1 MASLRRILLPYT
13 SDSCAL
19 FTKLKHLPFPV
30 FLDSAAPLSDY
41 GRFDIICAQPETIF
55 SFNSSSYESIDT
67 FLFNSGKQLK
77 AVSDNYLHA
86 DDLPFCGG
94 AIGYLSYNFGEL
106 SLGKRKPATASS
118 SSNCPPEAHIG
129 IYPWVIVV
137 DHERQRSELVAQAGL
152 SEQSLAEIEQLI
164 LDDSE
169 TPTALLPFKLDSEFS
184 SSLDAT
190 KYQQAFKRIQDYI
203 HAGDCYQ
210 INLTRAF
217 SASYQGD
224 SWRAYRGLREAAA
237 APYSAYID
245 LGDSQ
250 ILSFSPERLLSANN
264 GALQTQP
271 IKGTAARDPDPDKD
285 LALAK
290 ALQQSIKNRA
300 ENVMIVDL
308 LRNDFSKSCVAAS
321 VKTEQLCE
329 LQSFRTVHHLV
340 STVSGQLRPD
350 YSPFTALLNCFPGG
364 SITGAPKH
372 RAMEIIREIE
382 PHQRGVYC
390 GSIFY
395 LGAGGKMDSNITIR
409 SFVCAD
415 NTITGWAGGGIVAD
429 SNVDE
434 EFVETE
440 TKIGKLLQALA
451 DL

>member
-19 FTKLKHLPFPV
+19 FAKLKHLPFPV
-30 FLDSAAPLSDY
+30 FLDSAAPFSDY
-41 GRFDIICAQPETIF
+41 GRFDIICAQPEKVI
-55 SFNSSSYESIDT
+55 SFKSNDYENIDT
-67 FLFNSGKQLK
+67 FLFNSEKLLK
-77 AVSDNYLHA
+77 TVSDTYLHA

-106 SLGKRKPATASS
+106 SLGKREPATTSTTAY
-118 SSNCPPEAHIG
+118 PPEAHIG

-137 DHERQRSELVAQAGL
+137 DHERQRCELVAQASL
-152 SEQSLAEIEQLI
+152 REQSLAEIKQLI
-164 LDDSE
+164 LDNSE
-169 TPTALLPFKLDSEFS
+169 TPAALLPFKLNSGFS

-203 HAGDCYQ
+203 RSGDCYQ

-217 SASYQGD
+217 SAPYQGD
-224 SWRAYRGLREAAA
+224 SWQAYRGLRETAA

-245 LGDSQ
+245 LGESQ

-285 LALAK
+285 QALAK
-290 ALQQSIKNRA
+290 ALQQSTKNRA

-350 YSPFTALLNCFPGG
+350 CSPFNALLNCFPGG

>member
-19 FTKLKHLPFPV
+19 FAKLKHLPFPV
-30 FLDSAAPLSDY
+30 FLDSAAPFSDY
-41 GRFDIICAQPETIF
+41 GRFDIICAQPEKVI
-55 SFNSSSYESIDT
+55 SFKSNDYENIDT
-67 FLFNSGKQLK
+67 FLFNSEKLLK
-77 AVSDNYLHA
+77 TVSDTYLHA

-106 SLGKRKPATASS
+106 SLGKREPATTSTTAY
-118 SSNCPPEAHIG
+118 PPEAHIG

-137 DHERQRSELVAQAGL
+137 DHERQRCELVAQASL
-152 SEQSLAEIEQLI
+152 REQSLAEIKQLI
-164 LDDSE
+164 LDNSE
-169 TPTALLPFKLDSEFS
+169 TPAALLPFKLNSGFS

-203 HAGDCYQ
+203 RSGDCYQ

-217 SASYQGD
+217 SAPYQGD
-224 SWRAYRGLREAAA
+224 SWQAYRGLRETAA

-245 LGDSQ
+245 LGESQ

-285 LALAK
+285 QALAK
-290 ALQQSIKNRA
+290 ALQQSTKNRA

-350 YSPFTALLNCFPGG
+350 CSPFNALLSCFPGG

>member
-19 FTKLKHLPFPV
+19 FAKLKHLPFPV
-30 FLDSAAPLSDY
+30 FLDSAAPFSDY
-41 GRFDIICAQPETIF
+41 GRFDIICAQPEKVISFKSNDYGNIDTF
-55 SFNSSSYESIDT
+55 SFNSE
-67 FLFNSGKQLK
+67 QLLK
-77 AVSDNYLHA
+77 TVSDTYLHT

-106 SLGKRKPATASS
+106 SLGKREPATANTTSY
-118 SSNCPPEAHIG
+118 PPEAHIG

-137 DHERQRSELVAQAGL
+137 DHERQRCELVAQASL
-152 SEQSLAEIEQLI
+152 SEQSLAEIERLI
-164 LDDSE
+164 LNELE
-169 TPTALLPFKLDSEFS
+169 TPTELLPFKLNGEFN
-184 SSLDAT
+184 SSLNAT

-203 HAGDCYQ
+203 RAGDCYQ

-217 SASYQGD
+217 SAPYQGD
-224 SWRAYRGLREAAA
+224 SWQAYRGLRETAA

-245 LGDSQ
+245 LGESQ

-290 ALQQSIKNRA
+290 ALQQSTKNRA

-350 YSPFTALLNCFPGG
+350 CSPFNALLNCFPGG

-395 LGAGGKMDSNITIR
+395 LGADGKMDSNITIR

-429 SNVDE
+429 SDVDE